1 MAPSIGQLIVRRAA
15 RDKEFKSKVLTAL
28 RTNLAKTK
36 PTTKEWLRI
45 NRAIAAIE
53 NLK

>member
-1 MAPSIGQLIVRRAA
+1 MAPSIGQLIVKRAA
-15 RDKEFKSKVLTAL
+15 RDKEFKRQVLTSL

-45 NRAIAAIE
+45 NRAIFAIE

>member
-1 MAPSIGQLIVRRAA
+1 MAPSIGQLIVKRAA
-15 RDKEFKSKVLTAL
+15 RDKEFKRQVLTSL

-36 PTTKEWLRI
+36 PTTKEWQRI
-45 NRAIAAIE
+45 SRAIAAIE